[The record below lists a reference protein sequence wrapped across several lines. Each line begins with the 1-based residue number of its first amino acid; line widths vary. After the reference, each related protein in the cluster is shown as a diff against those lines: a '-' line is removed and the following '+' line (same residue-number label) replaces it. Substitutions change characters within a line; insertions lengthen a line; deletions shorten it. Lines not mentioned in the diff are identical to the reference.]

1 MNRMSQHS
9 PPKLYRRLEED
20 TRQCGIIGVGEGVG
34 GQKGVEAE
42 MLGAQSPQLAEALGE
57 LRTGKAVFGVSGGV
71 HDLEA
76 LLTCPDGE
84 GAAGGCSGRRWF
96 RDGSDG
102 VFQRNRCG

>member
-1 MNRMSQHS
+1 
-9 PPKLYRRLEED
+9 
-20 TRQCGIIGVGEGVG
+20 
-34 GQKGVEAE
+34 

-84 GAAGGCSGRRWF
+84 GAAGVVAAGDGFGEEQSAPQPSSRRSF
-96 RDGSDG
+96 KMAG
-102 VFQRNRCG
+102 VGVALTAKYSR